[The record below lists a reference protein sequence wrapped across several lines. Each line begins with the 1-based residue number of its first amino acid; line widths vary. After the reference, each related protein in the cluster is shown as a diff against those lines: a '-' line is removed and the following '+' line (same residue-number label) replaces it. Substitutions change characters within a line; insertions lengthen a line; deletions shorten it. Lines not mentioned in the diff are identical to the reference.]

1 MSKLLKIKIK
11 SYKKN
16 SGLLIPLNFNKNFPI
31 SVKRIFFIYGKI
43 NMYRGDHAHK
53 KCTQIFFPISGKIEL
68 ILEQKKKKKII
79 ISSGK
84 AEAIVVPKMVWC
96 RLKFL
101 KKNSIVAVI
110 CDKKYEFAD
119 YIEKYKTFKKMI
131 SNYKSSF

>member
-1 MSKLLKIKIK
+1 MNKLSKIKIK
-11 SYKKN
+11 SFKKN
-16 SGLLIPLNFNKNFPI
+16 SGLLIPLNFNRNFPI
-31 SVKRIFFIYGKI
+31 SVKRVFFIYGKL

-53 KCTQIFFPISGKIEL
+53 KCAQIFFPISGKIEL

-110 CDKKYEFAD
+110 CDRKYEFDD
-119 YIEKYKTFKKMI
+119 YIEKYENFKRLIK
-131 SNYKSSF
+131 NYKSSF

>member
-1 MSKLLKIKIK
+1 MNKLSKIKIK
-11 SYKKN
+11 SFKKN

-31 SVKRIFFIYGKI
+31 SVKRIFFIYGKL

-53 KCTQIFFPISGKIEL
+53 KCAQIFFPISGKIEL
-68 ILEQKKKKKII
+68 NLEQKKKKKII

-110 CDKKYEFAD
+110 CDRKYEFDD
-119 YIEKYKTFKKMI
+119 YIEKYKNFKKLI
-131 SNYKSSF
+131 KNYKSSF

>member
-1 MSKLLKIKIK
+1 MNKLSRIKIR
-11 SYKKN
+11 SYKKK
-16 SGLLIPLNFNKNFPI
+16 SGLLIPLNFNKEFPI
-31 SVKRIFFIYGKI
+31 SVKRIFFIYGKT

-84 AEAIVVPKMVWC
+84 SEAIIVPKMVWC

-110 CDKKYEFAD
+110 CDRKYEFED
-119 YIEKYKTFKKMI
+119 YIEKYRVFKKMI
-131 SNYKSSF
+131 NNYKHSF

>member
-1 MSKLLKIKIK
+1 MNKLSKIKIK
-11 SYKKN
+11 SFKKN
-16 SGLLIPLNFNKNFPI
+16 SGLLIPLNFNRNFPI
-31 SVKRIFFIYGKI
+31 SVKRIFFIYGKL

-53 KCTQIFFPISGKIEL
+53 KCAQIFFPISGKIEL

-101 KKNSIVAVI
+101 KKNSIIAVI
-110 CDKKYEFAD
+110 CDRKYEFDD
-119 YIEKYKTFKKMI
+119 YIEKYENFKKLI
-131 SNYKSSF
+131 KNYKSSF

>member
-68 ILEQKKKKKII
+68 ALEQKKKKKII

-110 CDKKYEFAD
+110 CDKKYEFTD
-119 YIEKYKTFKKMI
+119 YIEKYKIFKKMI
-131 SNYKSSF
+131 INHKSIF

>member
-1 MSKLLKIKIK
+1 MNKLSKIKIK
-11 SYKKN
+11 SFKKD

-31 SVKRIFFIYGKI
+31 FVKRIFFIYGKL

-53 KCTQIFFPISGKIEL
+53 KCVQIFFPISGKIEL
-68 ILEQKKKKKII
+68 NLEQKKKKRLI
-79 ISSGK
+79 ISAGK

-110 CDKKYEFAD
+110 CDRKYEFDD
-119 YIEKYKTFKKMI
+119 YIEKYENFKKLI
-131 SNYKSSF
+131 KNYKSSF

>member
-1 MSKLLKIKIK
+1 MNKLSKIKIK
-11 SYKKN
+11 SFKKN
-16 SGLLIPLNFNKNFPI
+16 SGLLIPLNFNRNFPI
-31 SVKRIFFIYGKI
+31 SVKRVFFIYGKL

-53 KCTQIFFPISGKIEL
+53 KCAQIFFPISGKIEL

-101 KKNSIVAVI
+101 KKNSIIAVI
-110 CDKKYEFAD
+110 CDRKYEFDD
-119 YIEKYKTFKKMI
+119 YIEKYENFKKLI
-131 SNYKSSF
+131 KNYKSSF

>member
-119 YIEKYKTFKKMI
+119 YIERYKTFKKMI

>member
-1 MSKLLKIKIK
+1 MNKLSKIKIK
-11 SYKKN
+11 SFKKN
-16 SGLLIPLNFNKNFPI
+16 SGLLIPLNFNRKFPI
-31 SVKRIFFIYGKI
+31 SVKRIFFIYGKL

-110 CDKKYEFAD
+110 CDRKYEFDD
-119 YIEKYKTFKKMI
+119 YIEKYENFKKLI
-131 SNYKSSF
+131 KNYKSSF

>member
-1 MSKLLKIKIK
+1 MNKLSKIKIK
-11 SYKKN
+11 SFKKN
-16 SGLLIPLNFNKNFPI
+16 SGLLIPLNFNRNFPI
-31 SVKRIFFIYGKI
+31 SVKRIFFIYGKL

-53 KCTQIFFPISGKIEL
+53 KCAQIFFPISGKIEL

-110 CDKKYEFAD
+110 CDRKYEFDD
-119 YIEKYKTFKKMI
+119 YIEKYENFKKLI
-131 SNYKSSF
+131 KNYKSSF

>member
-1 MSKLLKIKIK
+1 MNKLSKIKIK
-11 SYKKN
+11 SFKKN
-16 SGLLIPLNFNKNFPI
+16 SGLLIPLNFNRNFPI
-31 SVKRIFFIYGKI
+31 SVKRIFFIYGKL

-53 KCTQIFFPISGKIEL
+53 KCAQIFFPISGKIEL

-110 CDKKYEFAD
+110 CDRKYEFDD
-119 YIEKYKTFKKMI
+119 YIEKYENFKKLI
-131 SNYKSSF
+131 INYKSSF